1 MAEDAEKPVD
11 DDKMAEKISDREEK
25 EKRTRGVT
33 EAITESAAT
42 PADLKITGEMKEELE
57 RNHPTE
63 TPEGMKHRTFV
74 LEELQRLAEEWV
86 AEEAEKEGIQFTR
99 PGVKVITF
107 GSYRLGAVNPGSDI
121 DTVLLGPK
129 FVHREQFFS
138 GMVPKLRNHK
148 AVSSILPVPDAYT
161 PVATLKFYDVEID
174 LLYSQLDFDSVPPD
188 LNLTSD
194 DTVLR
199 GLDDQSLRSL
209 NGCRVAEM
217 IRSMV
222 PDTAI
227 YTDTLKFIKCW
238 AKRRGIYSN
247 VLGYFGGITWALCV
261 ARVCQLY
268 PNYCM
273 SLLVHRFFRVLDQWN
288 WSKPILLCPV
298 VEVSPTLAQIGTF
311 KVWNPKVNPT
321 DRNHLMPVITP
332 AFPSMNSTH
341 NVMESTKRIICD
353 EIHRG
358 YQICK
363 DVECNKAT
371 YADLYAPAKFFTEY
385 KNYLWIEIEAR
396 EEDAFRRYAGW
407 VESKVRILVGNLEQ
421 VSGLRVHP
429 YSRSCSW
436 LTVDESKIPKEER
449 GRFMNSWFI
458 GLSFCHENGAFVG
471 QTVDMRPA
479 INPFID
485 VLQDW
490 RDLATSEV
498 KLRLKNV
505 EAKNLP
511 PFVHIQEDPLR
522 ATSSKIKSLRP
533 QYNEAKRP
541 RPEENED
548 IEAKKPR

>member
-1 MAEDAEKPVD
+1 MGDELEQPDEEK
-11 DDKMAEKISDREEK
+11 EEK

-33 EAITESAAT
+33 EAITESTAT
-42 PADLKITGEMKEELE
+42 PADLKVTIEMKEALE

-63 TPEGMKHRTFV
+63 TPEGMRHRTFV
-74 LEELQRLAEEWV
+74 LEELQRVCEEWV
-86 AEEAEKEGIQFTR
+86 AEEASKDGIQFTR
-99 PGVKVITF
+99 PGVKVVTF

-129 FVHREQFFS
+129 FVHRDQFFS
-138 GMVPKLRNHK
+138 TLVPKLRAHK
-148 AVSSILPVPDAYT
+148 ACTCVLPVPDAYT
-161 PVATLKFYDVEID
+161 PVCTINFYDVEID
-174 LLYSQLDFDSVPPD
+174 LLYSQLDYDAVPQD

-194 DTVLR
+194 DNILR
-199 GLDDQSLRSL
+199 GLDEQSLRSL

-222 PDTAI
+222 PDSAI

-273 SLLVHRFFRVLDQWN
+273 SMLVHRFFRVLDQWN

-298 VEVSPTLAQIGTF
+298 VETSVAAVTF
-311 KVWNPKVNPT
+311 KVWNPRVNPT

-341 NVMESTKRIICD
+341 NVTESTKRIICD

-363 DVECNKAT
+363 DVENNKAT
-371 YADLYAPAKFFTEY
+371 YTDLYAPRNFFSEY
-385 KNYLWIEIEAR
+385 RNYLWIEIETR
-396 EEDAFRRYAGW
+396 EEDSFRRYAGW
-407 VESKVRILVGNLEQ
+407 VESKVRILVANLEQ
-421 VSGLRVHP
+421 VNGLRVHP

-436 LTVDESKIPKEER
+436 ITVEDKNKIPNEER

-458 GLSFCHENGAFVG
+458 GLSFSHENGAFIG

-490 RDLATSEV
+490 RELATMDV

-511 PFVHIQEDPLR
+511 YFVRIQEDPLR
-522 ATSSKIKSLRP
+522 SSKLKSMRP
-533 QYNEAKRP
+533 PRYSEMPEYGDAKRH
-541 RPEENED
+541 RPEDERD
-548 IEAKKPR
+548 VKKAKT